1 MILLCRFGQN
11 DILLSKSPSPGNSLG
26 KISDSPFSPFPGE
39 KNSHGEMEP
48 LVAIVAKNRKRG
60 HLCCSP
66 TKTTME
72 PACKENVISLDSMI
86 KPLMENV
93 NASIH
98 TLEAD
103 VNNVRMVITETNK
116 INVNLVLALKMAQNF
131 KQSMEVVFARSASM
145 VTSVTSA
152 KIITLGANVLN
163 VKWDFSEQRITN
175 VRNAVV

>member
-1 MILLCRFGQN
+1 M
-11 DILLSKSPSPGNSLG
+11 
-26 KISDSPFSPFPGE
+26 
-39 KNSHGEMEP
+39 
-48 LVAIVAKNRKRG
+48 
-60 HLCCSP
+60 
-66 TKTTME
+66 
-72 PACKENVISLDSMI
+72 DSMI

-163 VKWDFSEQRITN
+163 VNWDFSEQRITN